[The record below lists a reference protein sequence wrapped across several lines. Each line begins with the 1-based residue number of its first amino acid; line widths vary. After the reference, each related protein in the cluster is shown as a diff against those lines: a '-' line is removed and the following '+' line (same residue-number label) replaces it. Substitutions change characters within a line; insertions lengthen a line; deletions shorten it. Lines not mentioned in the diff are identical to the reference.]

1 MNTLYVVLICISS
14 KWPAINK
21 HPLQQLERM
30 VIFQCNRYGELGQLV
45 LKYREIYGNITY
57 SNFYIQ
63 STLKV
68 P

>member
-1 MNTLYVVLICISS
+1 MSPLHVLPPLPVSS
-14 KWPAINK
+14 IVRAMAPR
-21 HPLQQLERM
+21 QQLERM
-30 VIFQCNRYGELGQLV
+30 VIFQCNCYGELGQLV